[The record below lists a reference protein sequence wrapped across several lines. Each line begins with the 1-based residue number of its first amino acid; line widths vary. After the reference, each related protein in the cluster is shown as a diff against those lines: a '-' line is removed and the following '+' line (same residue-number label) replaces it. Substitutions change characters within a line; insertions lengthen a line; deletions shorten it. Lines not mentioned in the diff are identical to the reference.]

1 VLLSEIITNNRLNIV
16 VIPNSCYMLRKR
28 NVGSMSI
35 LGIAELRDEDDLG
48 GHSIELLTKVRT
60 F

>member
-1 VLLSEIITNNRLNIV
+1 
-16 VIPNSCYMLRKR
+16 MLRKR